1 MNDTNMYIEDK
12 VNTLMN
18 KNKENNID
26 VKSEVLKTKRK
37 INDIKFE
44 LKLIF
49 NLNEFQITLQPGVT

>member
-37 INDIKFE
+37 INNSEFE